1 MLWKGKDKYSI
12 LQIGKDVVSVMW
24 MGAVKIYNSIRGYL
38 FTSDKKALKT
48 SDGKILKPKQQ
59 S

>member
-1 MLWKGKDKYSI
+1 MLWKGRNKYSI
-12 LQIGKDVVSVMW
+12 LHIGKDVVSVMW

-38 FTSDKKALKT
+38 FTSDKKTLKT

>member
-1 MLWKGKDKYSI
+1 MLRKGRNKYSI

-24 MGAVKIYNSIRGYL
+24 LGAVKIYNSIRGYL
-38 FTSDKKALKT
+38 FTIDKKALKT
-48 SDGKILKPKQQ
+48 SDGKILKPKQT

>member
-1 MLWKGKDKYSI
+1 MLWKGQDKYSI
-12 LQIGKDVVSVMW
+12 LQIGKDVVSAMW
-24 MGAVKIYNSIRGYL
+24 LGAVKIYNSIRGYL
-38 FTSDKKALKT
+38 FSSDQKALKT

>member
-1 MLWKGKDKYSI
+1 MLWKGRNKYSI
-12 LQIGKDVVSVMW
+12 LHIGKDVVSVMW

-48 SDGKILKPKQQ
+48 SDGKILKPKQT

>member
-1 MLWKGKDKYSI
+1 MLWQGRNKYSI
-12 LQIGKDVVSVMW
+12 LQIGKDVVSAMW
-24 MGAVKIYNSIRGYL
+24 FGAVKIYSAIRGYL

-48 SDGKILKPKQQ
+48 SDGKILKPKQT

>member
-1 MLWKGKDKYSI
+1 MLWKGRNKYSI
-12 LQIGKDVVSVMW
+12 LHIGKDVVSVMW

-38 FTSDKKALKT
+38 FTSDQKALKT
-48 SDGKILKPKQQ
+48 SDGKILKPKQT

>member
-1 MLWKGKDKYSI
+1 MLRKGINKYSI

-24 MGAVKIYNSIRGYL
+24 LGAVKIYNSIRGYL

>member
-1 MLWKGKDKYSI
+1 MWKGKDKYSI